1 MCEGLEIR
9 SLLRVVVVMGICVSD
24 RVFLVLLKAGA
35 RFSFL
40 TPLVGV
46 SGILCWLS
54 VVKNILCTCI

>member
-35 RFSFL
+35 GFSFL
-40 TPLVGV
+40 TPHVGV